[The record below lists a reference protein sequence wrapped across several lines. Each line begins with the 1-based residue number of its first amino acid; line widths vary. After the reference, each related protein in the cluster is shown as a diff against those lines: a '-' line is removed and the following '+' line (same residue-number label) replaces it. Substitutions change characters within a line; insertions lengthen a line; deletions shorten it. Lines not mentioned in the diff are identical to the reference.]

1 MRLLNRTTRSISATE
16 AGKAYFERLRPLLDE
31 YDHLDL
37 ADRVAS
43 QTLRG
48 RLRLTEP
55 LSFGVIEFAPAL
67 NDFALRYPEIK
78 LDVIFSDR
86 ITNLVDE
93 GFDMA
98 IRNGRPADSR
108 LALESSAMCGSWSL
122 APPLTLIV
130 WASRTNWLGTPPAHV
145 EWARTTLP
153 SSIGN

>member
-78 LDVIFSDR
+78 LDVIGIVKLS
-86 ITNLVDE
+86 
-93 GFDMA
+93 A
-98 IRNGRPADSR
+98 IFATIAWAPDIKQP
-108 LALESSAMCGSWSL
+108 SAR
-122 APPLTLIV
+122 A
-130 WASRTNWLGTPPAHV
+130 
-145 EWARTTLP
+145 
-153 SSIGN
+153 